1 MFVTQEILAKSC
13 LEWNWNV
20 GSTTVLKALQAA
32 NILNMTDYMLYVFN
46 QDVEDAQ
53 LVLSEL
59 LEKEFVL
66 LADLLKHTDKTN
78 GTSEAVNDILA
89 EGFKRLCN
97 DVIENPSV
105 LVSNYLIKVE
115 TFVQGFYFY
124 LFFDDVRAT

>member
-1 MFVTQEILAKSC
+1 
-13 LEWNWNV
+13 
-20 GSTTVLKALQAA
+20 
-32 NILNMTDYMLYVFN
+32 MTDYMLYVFN

-105 LVSNYLIKVE
+105 LVSNYLIEVE